1 MGRTRR
7 RGLIAAA
14 FALAVAPAIAQE
26 PAPFSDLAEDIER
39 LSREELGLPPEE
51 PPPPPPP
58 VSPDVFGTAA
68 VAAPRID
75 PRWQRVAET
84 GADNPAITR
93 IVDGLAGLDRY
104 GQAGHVQAAVNRAVV
119 YREDI
124 ELWGAGD
131 HWATADE
138 TLARG
143 AGDCED
149 IAVAKMQALRRL
161 GFEDR
166 DLYLSVGRDAAGRGH
181 AVLLVRI
188 DARFWVLDDRAERMI
203 EADAFRG
210 FTPVL
215 TFGAGTSWVHGHR
228 RAAGERALGFE
239 PGRAGDQGR
248 TRSEAR

>member
-1 MGRTRR
+1 VGKSIR
-7 RGLIAAA
+7 RGWLAAA
-14 FALAVAPAIAQE
+14 LALTATPAIAQE
-26 PAPFSDLAEDIER
+26 AAPLSDLAADLES
-39 LSREELGLPPEE
+39 LSREELGLPPEA
-51 PPPPPPP
+51 PPPPPP
-58 VSPDVFGTAA
+58 VSPDLFGTAA
-68 VAAPRID
+68 VAAARID

-84 GADNPAITR
+84 GSDSPIILR

-104 GQAGHVQAAVNRAVV
+104 GQAGHVQAAVNRAVA
-119 YREDI
+119 YRADA
-124 ELWGAGD
+124 ELWAARD

-166 DLYLSVGRDAAGRGH
+166 DLYLSVGRDAAGQEH

-188 DARFWVLDDRAERMI
+188 DERFWVLDDRAERMI
-203 EADAFRG
+203 EAGEFRG

-215 TFGAGTSWVHGHR
+215 TFGAGTSWVHGQR
-228 RAAGERALGFE
+228 RAALAVPAATGASDR
-239 PGRAGDQGR
+239 
-248 TRSEAR
+248 

>member
-1 MGRTRR
+1 M

-14 FALAVAPAIAQE
+14 FALAVAPAIAQS
-26 PAPFSDLAEDIER
+26 PAPLSDLAEDIDR
-39 LSREELGLPPEE
+39 LSREELGLPPEK
-51 PPPPPPP
+51 PPPPPP

-68 VAAPRID
+68 VAATHID

-84 GADNPAITR
+84 GTDNPAFAR
-93 IVDGLAGLDRY
+93 IVDNFAGLDRY
-104 GQAGHVQAAVNRAVV
+104 GQASRVQTAVNRAVV
-119 YREDI
+119 YRADAD
-124 ELWGAGD
+124 LWGTED

-138 TLARG
+138 TFARG

-166 DLYLSVGRDAAGRGH
+166 DLYLSVGRDAAGQEH

-188 DARFWVLDDRAERMI
+188 DAHFWVLDDRAERMI

-228 RAAGERALGFE
+228 RAAVERALGFE